1 MNIFLLH
8 RSAPI
13 CAQMH
18 ADVHV
23 VKMIL
28 ESAQLLAT
36 THHHFGNAVT
46 YKPTHANHPCA
57 VWVRQSRL
65 HYMFLVDLSL
75 ALCREYRLRFG
86 KTHKCEEVIL
96 NELRNP
102 PIDLKISI
110 WVDPPLAMPDE
121 FKSDDI
127 VKSYQHY
134 YASKAEKMTLRWFR
148 GDRLPPFWFTL
159 KLNDIEH
166 AKTVTREYF
175 EQIKEEDA
183 TN

>member
-1 MNIFLLH
+1 MNIFFLH

-36 THHHFGNAVT
+36 THHHYGNAVT

-65 HYMFLVDLSL
+65 HYMFLVNLAT

-86 KTHKCEEVIL
+86 KTHKCEEYIYG
-96 NELRNP
+96 ELALP
-102 PIDLKISI
+102 PAALTVALWS
-110 WVDPPLAMPDE
+110 DPPCAMPDE
-121 FKSDDI
+121 FKTDD
-127 VKSYQHY
+127 VVESYQCY
-134 YASKAEKMTLRWFR
+134 YASKNDKMTMRWFR

-159 KLNDIEH
+159 KLNEIEH
-166 AKTVTREYF
+166 AKKV
-175 EQIKEEDA
+175 A
-183 TN
+183 A